1 MKYDTSACKE
11 EKPMPANFKFNNK
24 MTGDVFGTGKE
35 MPLHRPEDKVNVKG
49 TNMGKK
55 D

>member
-1 MKYDTSACKE
+1 MKNTDATMKE
-11 EKPMPANFKFNNK
+11 EPMKGNFKFDNK

-35 MPLHRPEDKVNVKG
+35 MPLIKPDCKFSTKG

>member
-1 MKYDTSACKE
+1 MKYDTSACKGE
-11 EKPMPANFKFNNK
+11 EAMKGNFKFENK

-35 MPLHRPEDKVNVKG
+35 MPLHKSEDRVVAKG
-49 TNMGKK
+49 TNSSKM